1 MTHGDFKDL
10 SRRTALDKV
19 LRDKAFDIAKN
30 SKHDEYHSRLVWMV
44 YKSFDKN
51 YFGGAATRTSKSA
64 IKFKIMSKQKLAE
77 ELQKPIIKNFEK
89 QRV

>member
-1 MTHGDFKDL
+1 
-10 SRRTALDKV
+10 
-19 LRDKAFDIAKN
+19 
-30 SKHDEYHSRLVWMV
+30 MV

-51 YFGGAATRTSKSA
+51 YFGSAATRTSKSA
-64 IKFKIMSKQKLAE
+64 IKFKITSKQKLAE